1 MKVRSN
7 DWIVG
12 LVIVLAAIGIVA
24 STMFLQQTAIGK
36 KRQGIT
42 ARFRDV
48 GNIQVGNAVVIRG
61 VHAGRVQEVGL
72 VDKGWVLV
80 TMDLEKEVA
89 LPADPVVLIQAATLF
104 GEWQAIITQRASIP
118 VNRDVHAQLA
128 DVANAPPGAL
138 DGAVLPDIAQL
149 TTVAGSIAG
158 NVSSVAER
166 VRVAFNDSAAGE
178 LRATIRNFSVLSGE
192 LSRTIKAH
200 SHNLDSIAFEVRSGA
215 EDLAATSAAL
225 RRTMLRADSATN
237 SDQIQRIVGETER
250 AMKSI
255 REASERVNVLTLA
268 LQGTEANLRG
278 VVVKA
283 DGILGKLDRGEG
295 SLGMLLND
303 RGLYQHSDS
312 LLIEL
317 RSLLA
322 DFRKSPKKYVNLSV
336 F

>member
-12 LVIVLAAIGIVA
+12 LVIVLTAIGIVA
-24 STMFLQQTAIGK
+24 STMFLQQTSLVN
-36 KRQGIT
+36 KRVGVT

-48 GNIQVGNAVVIRG
+48 GNMQVGNEVVIRG
-61 VHAGRVQEVGL
+61 VHAGRVHEIKL
-72 VDKGWVLV
+72 AEKGWVLV
-80 TMDLEKEVA
+80 TMDLDKEIT
-89 LPADPVVLIQAATLF
+89 LPPDPVVLIQSATLF
-104 GEWQAIITQRASIP
+104 GEWQAIITRRERVPA
-118 VNRDVHAQLA
+118 NREILSQLA
-128 DVANAPPGAL
+128 DVTDAPPGAL
-138 DGAVLPDIAQL
+138 DGAVMPDIAQL
-149 TTVAGSIAG
+149 TMVAGGIAG

-178 LRATIRNFSVLSGE
+178 LRATIRNFAVLSGE
-192 LSRTIKAH
+192 LSRTIRTH
-200 SHNLDSIAFEVRSGA
+200 SHNLDSIASDVRSGA
-215 EDLAATSAAL
+215 DDLAATSAAL

-237 SDQIQRIVGETER
+237 SEQIQRIVGETER

-283 DGILGKLDRGEG
+283 DGILGKMDRGEG
-295 SLGMLLND
+295 SLGLLLND
-303 RGLYQHSDS
+303 RSLYQHSDS

-322 DFRKSPKKYVNLSV
+322 DFRKSPKKYVSLSV